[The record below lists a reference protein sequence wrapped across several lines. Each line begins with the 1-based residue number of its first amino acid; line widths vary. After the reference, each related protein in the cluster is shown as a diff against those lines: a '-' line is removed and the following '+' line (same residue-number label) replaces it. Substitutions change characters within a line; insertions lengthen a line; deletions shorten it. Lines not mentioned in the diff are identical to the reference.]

1 MKLKQTKDNS
11 NTLGVNEKREFSI
24 DTSNQMIVSILRDRL
39 YKNKIGAVC
48 REVSSNCRDAN
59 REAGRELIPINIE
72 IGAGCSL
79 LDEEKLFVSFGDSG
93 IGINPDRIENVFL
106 KYGSSTKRDSN
117 NQTGGLVLVQKHLLL
132 TIMSLL

>member
-1 MKLKQTKDNS
+1 MVNSLDIHCLRSLIEKL
-11 NTLGVNEKREFSI
+11 I
-24 DTSNQMIVSILRDRL
+24 PIL

-106 KYGSSTKRDSN
+106 KYGSSTKR
-117 NQTGGLVLVQKHLLL
+117 QKV
-132 TIMSLL
+132 SFRFGW